1 MRTNKYGIIVPND
14 VIESKQI
21 DTENKKTLWWDVNI
35 LEMNN
40 VRPEFEVYKG
50 DKNDLVGYKGIKFC
64 FFQY

>member
-50 DKNDLVGYKGIKFC
+50 DKNDLVVYKGIKFC